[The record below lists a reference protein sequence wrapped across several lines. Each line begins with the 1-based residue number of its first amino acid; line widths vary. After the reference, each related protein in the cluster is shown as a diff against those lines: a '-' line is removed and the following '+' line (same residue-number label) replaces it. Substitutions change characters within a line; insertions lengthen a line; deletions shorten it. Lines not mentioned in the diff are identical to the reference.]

1 MSANNL
7 TTSLKVPG
15 EIRTRESPT
24 CDNEVMSN
32 RTFETQDLRIRIE
45 DNIVRIDQRRL
56 DGELWREIDRNDLPV
71 SQAWLMSPI
80 RTSPLR
86 VALSAFER
94 ENPGDTTLRKALE
107 A

>member
-1 MSANNL
+1 MV
-7 TTSLKVPG
+7 TSFD
-15 EIRTRESPT
+15 EIRTREPAT
-24 CDNEVMSN
+24 CDNEVMNN

-56 DGELWREIDRNDLPV
+56 DGELWREIDHSDLPV

-94 ENPGDTTLRKALE
+94 ENPGDMTLRKALE
-107 A
+107 S

>member
-1 MSANNL
+1 M
-7 TTSLKVPG
+7 VF
-15 EIRTRESPT
+15 TRSFHETYTRAPASWENESM
-24 CDNEVMSN
+24 NN
-32 RTFETQDLRIRIE
+32 RTFETHDLRIRIE
-45 DNIVRIDQRRL
+45 DKIVRIDQRRL
-56 DGELWREIDRNDLPV
+56 EGELWREIDHSDLPV

-94 ENPGDTTLRKALE
+94 ENPGDLTLRKALE

>member
-1 MSANNL
+1 L
-7 TTSLKVPG
+7 G
-15 EIRTRESPT
+15 EIRTRAASS
-24 CDNEVMSN
+24 CDNEVMNN
-32 RTFETQDLRIRIE
+32 RTFQTQDLRIRIE

-56 DGELWREIDRNDLPV
+56 DGELWREIDHSDLPV

-94 ENPGDTTLRKALE
+94 ENPGDLTLRQALE

>member
-1 MSANNL
+1 MN
-7 TTSLKVPG
+7 
-15 EIRTRESPT
+15 
-24 CDNEVMSN
+24 N

-56 DGELWREIDRNDLPV
+56 DGELWREIDHSDLPV

-94 ENPGDTTLRKALE
+94 ENPGDMTLRRALE

>member
-1 MSANNL
+1 
-7 TTSLKVPG
+7 
-15 EIRTRESPT
+15 
-24 CDNEVMSN
+24 
-32 RTFETQDLRIRIE
+32 
-45 DNIVRIDQRRL
+45 L
-56 DGELWREIDRNDLPV
+56 DGELWREIDHSDLPV

-94 ENPGDTTLRKALE
+94 ENPGDMTLRKALE

>member
-1 MSANNL
+1 MPCAISF
-7 TTSLKVPG
+7 G
-15 EIRTRESPT
+15 EIRTREPSA
-24 CDNEVMSN
+24 CDNEIMNN

-56 DGELWREIDRNDLPV
+56 DGELWREIDHSDLPV

-94 ENPGDTTLRKALE
+94 ENPGDMTLRKALE
-107 A
+107 S